1 MPRREQC
8 SEFACTISHFPVK
21 ESARKASKVTA
32 QRMTREC
39 AIVFG
44 RLRCGSRA
52 SVAGLVS
59 VEKPMCIIRN
69 VRTLIAAPRKRAS
82 LA

>member
-8 SEFACTISHFPVK
+8 SEFACAISHFPVK
-21 ESARKASKVTA
+21 ESARKASKVPA
-32 QRMTREC
+32 QRITRES

-52 SVAGLVS
+52 SVAELVF
-59 VEKPMCIIRN
+59 VEKPMCIIGN